1 MNVWSAATG
10 QYTACGTKEE
20 RRADIHNS
28 TLAFHMSLYLVF
40 ARQFP
45 HPVSSLIATTADP
58 TLSPILQERAVTVN
72 RLHMKGVD
80 DPLGDDSPPLLL
92 HPIGIHSCWA
102 TANGGSVVLR
112 LWVVKLEEELIVSL
126 CE

>member
-1 MNVWSAATG
+1 
-10 QYTACGTKEE
+10 
-20 RRADIHNS
+20 
-28 TLAFHMSLYLVF
+28 MSLYLVF

-58 TLSPILQERAVTVN
+58 TLSPTLQERAITVN

-80 DPLGDDSPPLLL
+80 DPFRDDSPPSLL

-102 TANGGSVVLR
+102 TANSGNVVLR

-126 CE
+126 RE